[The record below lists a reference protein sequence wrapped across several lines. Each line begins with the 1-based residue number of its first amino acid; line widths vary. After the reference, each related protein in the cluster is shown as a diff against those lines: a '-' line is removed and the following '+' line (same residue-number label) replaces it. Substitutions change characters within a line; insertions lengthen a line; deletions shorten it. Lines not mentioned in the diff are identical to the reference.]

1 MNQITFKQIAAI
13 GLVSLLYACGGS
25 EKKPAPGTEPA
36 KNPTSSE
43 ESILGDATRGKSLYA
58 TCATCHGQ
66 QAEGMKAL
74 GAPAL
79 ADQEPY
85 YLKNQLQNFRT
96 NKRGV
101 HAKDVYGAQMAP
113 MAKTLDSQGIKDVI
127 AYIKTF
133 PSPKVETTLESG
145 SVANG
150 EAYYNMV
157 CGACHG
163 PGAVGIESLFSPRLI
178 GMQDWYLER
187 QLNNFRDSIRG
198 VEPGDTYGA
207 QMQQIAQSIPD
218 DQTVSDLIAYI
229 NSLSAE

>member
-1 MNQITFKQIAAI
+1 MHHKFTSIVALFAVV
-13 GLVSLLYACGGS
+13 LFSSCGN
-25 EKKPAPGTEPA
+25 T
-36 KNPTSSE
+36 SE
-43 ESILGDATRGKSLYA
+43 ESKKTTPPGTVEETAETGNAAKGKSLYM

-66 QAEGMKAL
+66 QAEGMRAL

-79 ADQEPY
+79 AQQEPY
-85 YLKNQLQNFRT
+85 YLHQQLQNFRT

-101 HAKDVYGAQMAP
+101 HAKDTYGAQMAP
-113 MAKTLDSQGIKDVI
+113 MAKTLNSEGIDDVI
-127 AYIKTF
+127 AYMKTF
-133 PSPKVETTLESG
+133 PTPKIEATLEG
-145 SVANG
+145 GNAANG

-163 PGAVGIESLFSPRLI
+163 PGAVGIESLHSPRLA

-207 QMQQIAQSIPD
+207 QMLQIAADIPD
-218 DQTVSDLIAYI
+218 DQTVADLVAYI

>member
-1 MNQITFKQIAAI
+1 MRNKFNYTFIL
-13 GLVSLLYACGGS
+13 LVSILISSCG
-25 EKKPAPGTEPA
+25 
-36 KNPTSSE
+36 NSSE
-43 ESILGDATRGKSLYA
+43 ETKKAPPGTVEKSAEATGNAAKGKSLYM

-66 QAEGMKAL
+66 NAEGMKAL

-85 YLKNQLQNFRT
+85 YLHQQLQNFRT

-101 HAKDVYGAQMAP
+101 HAKDAYGAQMAP
-113 MAKTLDSQGIKDVI
+113 MAKTLDSEGIKDVI

-133 PSPKVETTLESG
+133 PSPKVETTLEG
-145 SVANG
+145 GNVANG

-163 PGAVGIESLFSPRLI
+163 PGAVGIESLFSPRLV

-207 QMQQIAQSIPD
+207 QMLQIAADIPD
-218 DQTVSDLIAYI
+218 DQTVADLIAYI

>member
-1 MNQITFKQIAAI
+1 MKSLRSLPIFAIIITIAV
-13 GLVSLLYACGGS
+13 GCGS
-25 EKKPAPGTEPA
+25 EPQKPAPGT
-36 KNPTSSE
+36 TSEDSE
-43 ESILGDATRGKSLYA
+43 TSDATGNAAKGKSLYM

-66 QAEGMKAL
+66 KGEGMQSL

-101 HAKDVYGAQMAP
+101 HAKDAYGAQMAP
-113 MAKTLDSQGIKDVI
+113 MAKVLDSEGIKDVI

-133 PSPKVETTLESG
+133 PSPKIEATLEG
-145 SVANG
+145 GDAANG

-163 PGAVGIESLFSPRLI
+163 PGAVGIESLFSPRLV

-187 QLNNFRDSIRG
+187 QLHNFQDSIRG
-198 VEPGDTYGA
+198 VELGDTYGA
-207 QMQQIAQSIPD
+207 QMLQIAADIPD
-218 DQTVSDLIAYI
+218 EQTIKDLIAYI
-229 NSLSAE
+229 NSLNAE

>member
-1 MNQITFKQIAAI
+1 MWNKFNSLYLVLVVV
-13 GLVSLLYACGGS
+13 LVSGCG
-25 EKKPAPGTEPA
+25 
-36 KNPTSSE
+36 NSSE
-43 ESILGDATRGKSLYA
+43 ESKRSSPPGTVEKTAETTGNAAKGKSLYL

-66 QAEGMKAL
+66 NAEGMQAL

-85 YLKNQLQNFRT
+85 YLKQQLQNFRT

-133 PSPKVETTLESG
+133 PSPKVETTLEG
-145 SVANG
+145 GDAANG

-163 PGAVGIESLFSPRLI
+163 PGAVGIESLFSPRLV

-198 VEPGDTYGA
+198 AEPGDTYGA
-207 QMQQIAQSIPD
+207 QMLQIAADIPD
-218 DQTVSDLIAYI
+218 DQTVADLVAYI